1 MVVEIIQL
9 RGPEAIAD
17 AVWRRASAVCSKE
30 WQVVTFN
37 N

>member
-17 AVWRRASAVCSKE
+17 AVWRRASAVCR
-30 WQVVTFN
+30 QVVTFN
-37 N
+37 Y